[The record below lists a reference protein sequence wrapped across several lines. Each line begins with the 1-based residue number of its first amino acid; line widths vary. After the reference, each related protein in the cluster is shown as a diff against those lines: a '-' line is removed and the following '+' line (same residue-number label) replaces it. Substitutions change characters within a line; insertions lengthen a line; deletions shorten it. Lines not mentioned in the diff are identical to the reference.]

1 MNSLLEGILK
11 NLKLIKKSL
20 DKSQLTRRK
29 GSNYLINQSYQA
41 SLLLCNLDDQ
51 NIIWYVPLLPLCLV
65 QVGID
70 EKIKQ
75 NNFGDSSI

>member
-11 NLKLIKKSL
+11 NLRLTKKSL

-51 NIIWYVPLLPLCLV
+51 NIIRYVPLLPLCLE
-65 QVGID
+65 VGID